1 MTGSEKIVARING
14 DAEQKS
20 RQIIASAEDQAAK
33 VLEAARAEAKQR
45 SDEIISAAN
54 DRADHISMTAKS
66 SAELSVRNALLACR
80 RAEIEK
86 TLTLAAE
93 HVCGLPDNEYFAVI
107 EQLIAKNTQSGKGTI
122 AFNKKDLTRLPAGFA
137 EKLEKYSLTV
147 QNEPADINGGF
158 ILRYSDIEINC
169 GISAMLEDKR
179 DILEDM
185 ANKELF

>member
-1 MTGSEKIVARING
+1 MTGNEKIVARIN
-14 DAEQKS
+14 DEAEQKR
-20 RQIIASAEDQAAK
+20 RQIIASAEEQAKK

-54 DRADHISMTAKS
+54 DRADHIFMTAKS

-93 HVCGLPDNEYFAVI
+93 YICGMPDKEYFAVI
-107 EQLIAKNTQSGKGTI
+107 EQLIAKNAHGGKGTI
-122 AFNKKDLTRLPAGFA
+122 AFNNKDLARLPAGFA
-137 EKLEKYSLTV
+137 EKLSKYSLTV
-147 QNEPADINGGF
+147 QKEPADINGGF

-169 GISAMLEDKR
+169 GISAMLDDKR
-179 DILEDM
+179 DDLEDI